1 MKTTVATLV
10 FGAVT
15 ISALAQPTDSMKCAA
30 FTAME
35 SKAQV
40 ATISSI
46 KGLMPPDDR
55 MSADKTGPGKMAV
68 GGAMSMEAVL
78 ERVSR
83 YCRDHPDMMIGDAM
97 TEPMQ
102 R

>member
-1 MKTTVATLV
+1 MRTTVATLV
-10 FGAVT
+10 SGAVAL
-15 ISALAQPTDSMKCAA
+15 SALAQPTDSMKCAA
-30 FTAME
+30 FTTME
-35 SKAQV
+35 SKAQI

-46 KGLMPPDDR
+46 MGLMPPDDR

-68 GGAMSMEAVL
+68 GGAMSIEAVF

-102 R
+102 P